1 DDVFKNY
8 EGFIKRRLD
17 HDETKVEVELSA
29 KTSLHQSSRVQIPLA
44 HLASWDDPFLT
55 PLAGQSSKDSNSA
68 RPATIVEIPASSQP
82 LLPSVPV
89 PGMTVSRASTSGTP
103 AWSPSAA
110 VASTPAWDASS
121 RTPGSSSATH
131 GLDNSS
137 FFPQNPYITSITLP
151 DSLRIKVV
159 IQKST
164 GPRGWR
170 GGEFE
175 GSPAVWRKGDN
186 KNAGIAH

>member
-1 DDVFKNY
+1 
-8 EGFIKRRLD
+8 
-17 HDETKVEVELSA
+17 
-29 KTSLHQSSRVQIPLA
+29 
-44 HLASWDDPFLT
+44 
-55 PLAGQSSKDSNSA
+55 
-68 RPATIVEIPASSQP
+68 
-82 LLPSVPV
+82 
-89 PGMTVSRASTSGTP
+89 MTVSRASTSGTP

-131 GLDNSS
+131 GFDNSS

-186 KNAGIAH
+186 KNAGIAHVSIDGRGSFSLPERFIRPYHPDQKGPVIVIDPQHEKYCHELVITSFKDHKTQCVLRAKGDNSCAKPMDNPNNPNRFTIPVSSLAAVVE